1 MLQPLESWA
10 AVHDDTPPVLSQP
23 YQLSGS
29 LGCRGSSFLAPNLAQ
44 PVGGASSRSP
54 SLMSGKPGAAGS
66 WHRRQTQ
73 TVEKCAY
80 FLPFNFIPCGAAAIC
95 RYPNSSMGNSLSWV
109 CKQECVWQKS
119 FSFPSTLLTAF
130 LPPICSSFPTS
141 QPLCFLHMLAP
152 PTSILFLTSTYAHLS
167 NVAELKSK
175 YLTITKHQ
183 KNVISHLPLALTC
196 LQRQYGDQTPLLR
209 PRCFSLGC
217 SCLAQ
222 YHHKKKSK
230 LPKLMGDS
238 FSIHSTGTPLQALFF
253 PLQSVAAP

>member
-1 MLQPLESWA
+1 MLQPLESRA

-95 RYPNSSMGNSLSWV
+95 RYPSSSLGNSLSWV

-119 FSFPSTLLTAF
+119 FSFHLAH
-130 LPPICSSFPTS
+130 
-141 QPLCFLHMLAP
+141 CFSA
-152 PTSILFLTSTYAHLS
+152 
-167 NVAELKSK
+167 
-175 YLTITKHQ
+175 
-183 KNVISHLPLALTC
+183 SHLFILSHFPASLLSPYACTTNVYIIPHLHIC
-196 LQRQYGDQTPLLR
+196 PSLQCGR
-209 PRCFSLGC
+209 
-217 SCLAQ
+217 AE
-222 YHHKKKSK
+222 
-230 LPKLMGDS
+230 
-238 FSIHSTGTPLQALFF
+238 
-253 PLQSVAAP
+253 V